1 MSNYFSLQP
10 MGWETEEI
18 EQFHS
23 YFYRFSSLHATT
35 MIPMAKHL
43 AEWWQRN
50 NEVPIELN
58 DVFLYKANRQPL
70 CGYGDAVA
78 NFVRVVSA
86 ATHQRDLYRTTLL
99 PLRDAADSVAHGVLK
114 RGRAWCPACM
124 YWADRRGE
132 IHYDRLLW
140 AIAAIER
147 CPTHQV
153 LLEHSCPHC
162 GHQQLAYH
170 PRAGMACCAKCSES
184 LVQQPKTWTRAPRP
198 CFAED
203 NCRALVQNIAD
214 GSLGLPVPRAFSIF
228 SDELRALTN
237 PLVAYVK
244 DARSE
249 FAARTWREGKRPT
262 LSTMLKRCHV
272 AGVKLPD
279 VLVDP
284 RGAAKAAGQL
294 LIDQHALP
302 SSRKPR
308 RSPEMLKQVRLSLI
322 EAISE
327 YPERPLIA
335 FTEFAQALGVSK
347 GFLSYRE
354 PVLCKVYKQEYNA
367 QVRQVNKQHKRQ
379 AKAELTEG
387 RAFLRYLAGEFRS
400 QDELVDHLN
409 SNFAV
414 KKRVARL
421 LINEVLKTHAR
432 IKALSEMT
440 FLSHSQRTMLRRGRA
455 AGYL

>member
-23 YFYRFSSLHATT
+23 YFYRFALLHATT
-35 MIPMAKHL
+35 MTPMAKHL

-50 NEVPIELN
+50 NEMPIELN
-58 DVFLYKANRQPL
+58 NVFLYKASRQPL
-70 CGYGDAVA
+70 CGYGEAVV

-86 ATHQRDLYRTTLL
+86 ATHQPDLYRTTLL
-99 PLRDAADSVAHGVLK
+99 ALRDAADTVAHGVLK

-124 YWADRRGE
+124 YWSDRRGE
-132 IHYDRLLW
+132 PHYDRLLW
-140 AIAAIER
+140 AIAPIKR
-147 CPTHQV
+147 CPTHEV
-153 LLEHSCPHC
+153 ALEHSCRHC
-162 GHQQLAYH
+162 GHHQLAYH
-170 PRAGMACCAKCSES
+170 PRAGMARCAKCSES
-184 LVQQPKTWTRAPRP
+184 LVQQTETWTRAPRP

-203 NCRALVQNIAD
+203 NCRALVQDIAD
-214 GSLGLPVPRAFSIF
+214 GSLSSTVPRAFSIF
-228 SDELRALTN
+228 CDELRALAN

-244 DARSE
+244 NARPELAS
-249 FAARTWREGKRPT
+249 RTWREGQRPT

-272 AGVKLPD
+272 AGVRLPD
-279 VLVDP
+279 VLADP
-284 RGAAKAAGQL
+284 HGAAKAAGQL
-294 LIDQHALP
+294 LIDHQALP
-302 SSRKPR
+302 NSPKPR
-308 RSPEMLKQVRLSLI
+308 RSPEMLKQVRLRLI

-327 YPERPLIA
+327 YPQRPLVA
-335 FTEFAQALGVSK
+335 FTEFARALGVSK

-354 PVLCKVYKQEYNA
+354 PVLSKVYKQEYKA
-367 QVRQVNKQHKRQ
+367 QVRQANKQHKRQ

-400 QDELVDHLN
+400 QDELVDHLH
-409 SNFAV
+409 SNFEV

-421 LINEVLKTHAR
+421 LISEVLKTHAR
-432 IKALSEMT
+432 IKNLSEMT
-440 FLSHSQRTMLRRGRA
+440 TLSNSQRFMLKRGRA